1 MKRLKLHEM
10 TSEQLVEQFA
20 TIGVKQ
26 YDAILYDEIAKY
38 NRLFERKIAIVAE
51 LKSRPGDQRTL
62 LLKLFDHDN
71 LQVRLNA
78 AKATLAVAP
87 QAARRMLETIFK
99 TNKGP
104 QGGDA
109 GMCLWNLDRG
119 MFKPT

>member
-1 MKRLKLHEM
+1 MRRLKLHEM

-26 YDAILYDEIAKY
+26 YDAILWDEIAKY
-38 NRLFERKIAIVAE
+38 NRLFEQKMAIMAE
-51 LKSRPGDQRTL
+51 LKSRPGDHRNL
-62 LLKLFDHDN
+62 LVSLFDHDN
-71 LQVRLNA
+71 VQVRLNA

-87 QAARRMLETIFK
+87 QAARQMLETIAGAS
-99 TNKGP
+99 KGP

-119 MFKPT
+119 VFKPT